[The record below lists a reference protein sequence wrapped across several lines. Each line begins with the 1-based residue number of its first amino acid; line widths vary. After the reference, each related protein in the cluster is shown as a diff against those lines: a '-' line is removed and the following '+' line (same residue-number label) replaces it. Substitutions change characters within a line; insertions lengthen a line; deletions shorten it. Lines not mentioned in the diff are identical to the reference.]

1 MLYPG
6 ELLEDQHFKS
16 RGFFE
21 NVDHPYAGARL
32 LPGMIAK
39 MSDSDL
45 RIRFPAPLLGQHNE
59 YVYKE
64 LLGLT
69 DQEMADLTEAG
80 IIGTEPT
87 FADDRLSATDMDEIT
102 KQTDK

>member
-6 ELLEDQHFKS
+6 ELLEDQHFKG